1 LFHTLESYIG
11 GLSDHPFIPYVG
23 SHTPPY
29 MEKANLKFIK
39 EAMGLEIEERDTYE
53 VRISPD
59 LI

>member
-1 LFHTLESYIG
+1 
-11 GLSDHPFIPYVG
+11 
-23 SHTPPY
+23 

-53 VRISPD
+53 VHISPD